1 MSSGSVLS
9 TPRRHDSRTQL
20 RCMWRLFIAASL
32 VTAGCATAP
41 DATLLDDVVTPT
53 SPALISPPPSTQ
65 RTHPRPPIHGDLS
78 IAGNGA
84 PADTRF
90 DDPTSDRWASRSDS
104 VDDDAGTSPLA
115 AFDVLTRRRVACFT
129 TPAACDVAS
138 FTAPGSPEF
147 RRIST
152 AVTRFV
158 RDGIRLS
165 PRRGSLDVTIA
176 GLARDVDTG
185 MVVVDACERDSHVL
199 VDARFTDLGEIIIDE
214 SVTTTRA
221 RWHLTRVATTWRIH
235 KVDVVDRDHGGG
247 ACSAS

>member
-1 MSSGSVLS
+1 MSSESAFS
-9 TPRRHDSRTQL
+9 APRRHGVRTQL
-20 RCMWRLFIAASL
+20 RCMWRPFIAASL
-32 VTAGCATAP
+32 VAAGCATAP
-41 DATLLDDVVTPT
+41 DTTLLDDMPAPNSPTLSTPT
-53 SPALISPPPSTQ
+53 ANTQ
-65 RTHPRPPIHGDLS
+65 PTRTQTTVHGDLS
-78 IAGNGA
+78 ESGSGA
-84 PADTRF
+84 PADTRL
-90 DDPTSDRWASRSDS
+90 DDAASDRAASRNDS
-104 VDDDAGTSPLA
+104 VDDDADTSPLA

-129 TPAACDVAS
+129 TPAACNVAS

-176 GLARDVDTG
+176 GVVRDIDTG

-214 SVTTTRA
+214 SITTTWA

-235 KVDVVDRDHGGG
+235 NVDVVDRDHGGV